1 MIKIKK
7 YPVVKYDKY
16 EKESSCESMIYEYPL
31 SLFINEKHIATLLCT
46 PEKLDA
52 LVWGFLITQGIISN
66 MDEVESFELDDK
78 NGIAKIRLNANS
90 DKQSRQLLPVG
101 FNEEDRADF
110 FSKLVESL
118 NCKVA
123 EDQCLSIDVSK
134 VYELMDENLSYSE
147 AFKQTGGAH
156 CVALSDGEKI
166 VVICED
172 VARHNA
178 MDKAIGEALM
188 RNIPLNDKIIF
199 ISGRV
204 SFEMILKV
212 ARFGLPIVIS
222 KSAPTSLSIE
232 LAQKLNITLAG
243 FVREEKMKIYTCP
256 HRIK

>member
-7 YPVVKYDKY
+7 YPVIRYDKH
-16 EKESSCESMIYEYPL
+16 EKESSSESMIYEYPL
-31 SLFINEKHIATLLCT
+31 SLFVNEKHIATLLCT
-46 PEKLDA
+46 HEKLDA
-52 LVWGFLITQGIISN
+52 LVWGFLRTQGIISDMN
-66 MDEVESFELDDK
+66 EVESFELDEK
-78 NGIAKIRLNANS
+78 SGVVKIKLDANN
-90 DKQSRQLLPVG
+90 DKQLRQLLPVG
-101 FNEEDRADF
+101 FNEESRADF

-118 NCKVA
+118 NCKAA
-123 EDQCLSIDVSK
+123 EDNCLSIDVSK
-134 VYELMDENLSYSE
+134 VYELMEENLSYSE

-188 RNIPLNDKIIF
+188 QNISLNDKIIF

-243 FVREEKMKIYTCP
+243 FVRGEKMKIYTCP
-256 HRIK
+256 YRIK